1 MIVFELYC
9 SQYDLN
15 MLVYWLSFFEPHCPQ
30 FIDLSFNH
38 LSLSPSWSEY
48 CLFFLLRVHYIAPWL
63 LNFSRS
69 IEKCQYNFC
78 QGFCK
83 FGQCSSCLTILFWN
97 QLSYFKDN
105 VYSSLIVEMKA
116 ERCQFWKRF
125 WKSSF
130 FDKKK
135 SPTHV
140 IQNIQSFDCHVF
152 WKQKWTRCQIKM
164 AFSWFFVSILDS
176 EFGYLFWW
184 FVMRWPSVYSK
195 KTTCS
200 SQNLRL
206 YQGRVFPFFITY
218 FISMHNNK

>member
-48 CLFFLLRVHYIAPWL
+48 CLFFLLRVHYFAPWL

-105 VYSSLIVEMKA
+105 VYSSLIVEIKA

-135 SPTHV
+135 AQHTLFKIYSPLIFMYFENRNWPVV
-140 IQNIQSFDCHVF
+140 IL
-152 WKQKWTRCQIKM
+152 KW
-164 AFSWFFVSILDS
+164 
-176 EFGYLFWW
+176 LFHG
-184 FVMRWPSVYSK
+184 S
-195 KTTCS
+195 
-200 SQNLRL
+200 L
-206 YQGRVFPFFITY
+206 YPF
-218 FISMHNNK
+218 